1 MTPIAAHPKY
11 LDAKQCV
18 DTLNAAL
25 AKIDVRLVEIARDMP
40 APSAD
45 RDAAQIEAALTF
57 AATGEVRAPAN
68 ASRSLTD
75 ESQMLSEQR
84 AALVKEIGVRTAR
97 LDFVVGSLSVE
108 IRAELAPAHKKLAAL
123 MADHLQSVADVI
135 AEEVAMFGDQG
146 IECALVVC
154 RPVPCAL
161 LCQQVTRSAA
171 AVLHARAKLL
181 GGFHGVVLSDV
192 VHFQPA

>member
-45 RDAAQIEAALTF
+45 RDAAQIEAALKF

-68 ASRSLTD
+68 ASRGLTE

-84 AALVKEIGVRTAR
+84 GALVKEIGVRIAR
-97 LDFVVGSLSVE
+97 LDFVAASLSVE
-108 IRAELAPAHKKLAAL
+108 VRAELAPAHKKLAAL
-123 MADHLQSVADVI
+123 MADHLQSVADVL
-135 AEEVAMFGDQG
+135 AKEVAMFGDLDAAG
-146 IECALVVC
+146 YGVKFTECLAWPLV
-154 RPVPCAL
+154 
-161 LCQQVTRSAA
+161 QDDN
-171 AVLHARAKLL
+171 LL
-181 GGFHGVVLSDV
+181 GRKIHELRLYAGWK
-192 VHFQPA
+192 